1 MEQRPAGQVHQK
13 PGGILPFRS
22 QLGYE
27 DIDTLDWK
35 TARALEAG
43 LRVPLM
49 ENTAVGCV
57 SVPRQTPAAFACLRP
72 VTKNEGSIINVG
84 VLWTLLFTRPLV
96 LR

>member
-49 ENTAVGCV
+49 ETQ
-57 SVPRQTPAAFACLRP
+57 P
-72 VTKNEGSIINVG
+72 
-84 VLWTLLFTRPLV
+84 
-96 LR
+96 

>member
-57 SVPRQTPAAFACLRP
+57 FCSKANASRICLP
-72 VTKNEGSIINVG
+72 STSDQ
-84 VLWTLLFTRPLV
+84 
-96 LR
+96 